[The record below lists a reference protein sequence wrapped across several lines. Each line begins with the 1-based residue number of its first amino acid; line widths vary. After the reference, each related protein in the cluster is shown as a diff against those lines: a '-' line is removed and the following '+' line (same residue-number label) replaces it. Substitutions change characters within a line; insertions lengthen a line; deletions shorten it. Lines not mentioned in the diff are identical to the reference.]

1 MNTMLARFWCV
12 TCLCVL
18 LVGIGGCGKKLPSNP
33 KTYLVR
39 GKVTA
44 PGGAAARGGAVHFDS
59 AQSESFNGSGRIMPD
74 GTYSAGTFA
83 GQKGLVPGDYKVWV
97 EPHNPGVHGQI
108 EGAATPVPAT
118 YQKAETSGLTFT
130 VKSEEN
136 TYDIELK

>member
-1 MNTMLARFWCV
+1 MCTLILG
-12 TCLCVL
+12 TGL
-18 LVGIGGCGKKLPSNP
+18 LGTGGCGQKLPVNP

-44 PGGAAARGGAVHFDS
+44 PGGAPARGGAVHFSS
-59 AQSESFNGSGRIMPD
+59 AKSESYDGSGKILPD
-74 GTYSAGTFA
+74 GTYSAGTFP

-108 EGAATPVPAT
+108 EGAPTPVPDK

-130 VKSEEN
+130 VEAKEN